1 LSQGRQVAKKDFG
14 GQIDPKMV
22 DSEGEMSQQPAILVR
37 MPKSPTM
44 NGAAT
49 FENSPRLNNN
59 DKSDL
64 QPSPDYIRNIEDLE
78 SSDVID
84 LRIRERPMS

>member
-1 LSQGRQVAKKDFG
+1 
-14 GQIDPKMV
+14 
-22 DSEGEMSQQPAILVR
+22 

-49 FENSPRLNNN
+49 YENSPRINNN

>member
-1 LSQGRQVAKKDFG
+1 
-14 GQIDPKMV
+14 
-22 DSEGEMSQQPAILVR
+22 MSQQPAILVK

-49 FENSPRLNNN
+49 FENSPRLYNN

-64 QPSPDYIRNIEDLE
+64 LPSPYNIKKIEELE